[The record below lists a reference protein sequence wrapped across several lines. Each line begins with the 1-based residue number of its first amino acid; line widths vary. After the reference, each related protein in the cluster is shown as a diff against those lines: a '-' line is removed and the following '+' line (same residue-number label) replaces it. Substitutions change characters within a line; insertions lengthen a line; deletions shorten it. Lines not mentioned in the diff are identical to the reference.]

1 MLRRMQ
7 QNIAATFAKGIP
19 FGTDRG
25 FNILKK
31 SGLQPKTVRNVAK
44 ADAASFYSSTT

>member
-7 QNIAATFAKGIP
+7 QNIATTFAKGIP
-19 FGTDRG
+19 FGTGRG

-31 SGLQPKTVRNVAK
+31 IW
-44 ADAASFYSSTT
+44 ASAENGSKCG